1 MNHYLFS
8 YGTLQLEQVQI
19 ETYGRKLNGSKDI
32 LEFYRIEQLE
42 ITDKDVLS
50 KSEQKFHPIAVKTLI
65 KSDYIEGVIFE
76 ISESELIE
84 TDKYEVSDYKRV
96 LETFKSGKQAW
107 IFIANDNQ

>member
-1 MNHYLFS
+1 MDHYLFS

-19 ETYGRKLNGSKDI
+19 KTYGRKLNGFKDV
-32 LEFYRIEQLE
+32 LEHYKIEQLE

-50 KSEQKFHPIAVKTLI
+50 KSEQQFHPIAVKTRN
-65 KSDYIEGVIFE
+65 KFDYIEGLIFE
-76 ISESELIE
+76 ISESELLE

-107 IFIANDNQ
+107 VYVAYDKT